1 MTRIY
6 FERTGGFAGL
16 QLSTNVDSQSL
27 DEDESLGL
35 EQEIDR
41 AGFFA
46 LPSRIQSPEGGV
58 DRFEYHITVMQEGRE
73 YSVEVSEA
81 AMPDSL
87 RPLVEHLERLL
98 RTRRR

>member
-16 QLSTNVDSQSL
+16 RFSTDVDSQSL
-27 DEDESLGL
+27 GEDESLWL

-41 AGFFA
+41 AGFFT
-46 LPSRIQSPEGGV
+46 LPPRIQSPGGGV
-58 DRFEYHITVMQEGRE
+58 DRFEYHITVVEEHRE

-87 RPLVEHLERLL
+87 RPLVEHLERLM